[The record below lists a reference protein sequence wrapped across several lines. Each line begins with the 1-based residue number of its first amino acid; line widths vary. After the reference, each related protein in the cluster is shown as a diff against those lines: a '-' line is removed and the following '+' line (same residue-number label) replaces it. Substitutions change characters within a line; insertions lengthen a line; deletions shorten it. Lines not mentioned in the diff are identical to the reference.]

1 MFEGQL
7 SQCEDMI
14 SRTLYSSPLQAA
26 TMFPEKSMGSMREIM
41 SKAVVSCSSRKKGPV
56 KASTPCHA
64 AVKDP
69 ASRSLDFHRRS
80 PMTVRMWT
88 FHNGQNPKLLSQYNY
103 NTSSKRAESIVNTRR
118 DVVHRNMA
126 LLELTTTTR
135 HCSSQLPKHSFEMDH
150 RGRVYVIKLPQT
162 RCMLLYEDASCVPGL
177 GKRVREMSCGG
188 FRNTFSSGIVPH
200 DLSVMKVEQTA

>member
-7 SQCEDMI
+7 SQCEDVI
-14 SRTLYSSPLQAA
+14 SRTLYSSPLQAE

-69 ASRSLDFHRRS
+69 AFRSLDFHRRS
-80 PMTVRMWT
+80 PMAVRMWT

-103 NTSSKRAESIVNTRR
+103 NTSSKRAESIFNNRR
-118 DVVHRNMA
+118 DVVHRNGSQRSS
-126 LLELTTTTR
+126 LTTTNSL
-135 HCSSQLPKHSFEMDH
+135 HAFV
-150 RGRVYVIKLPQT
+150 RGR
-162 RCMLLYEDASCVPGL
+162 
-177 GKRVREMSCGG
+177 
-188 FRNTFSSGIVPH
+188 
-200 DLSVMKVEQTA
+200 